1 MNASAR
7 RLAPL
12 LAALAMIGPFSIDT
26 FFPAF
31 KAMELHFG
39 VSPAAMQQTISVYL
53 AVYSVMAL
61 LHGPLSDAFGRR
73 RIVLGFVAL
82 FAFASL
88 GCTFAPSFGALLFF
102 RALQGVA
109 AGAGLIVSRAI
120 IRDRFDGPDAQRL
133 MSQITLI
140 FGVAPALAPVI
151 GGWLLA
157 LSNSWRPL
165 FGFLTGF
172 GLVLLAWC
180 AWRLPET
187 LAPERR
193 VPINART
200 LLTNYFAMLSDAPFR
215 WLSLTAGFNFGALF
229 LYISSAPAFVL
240 DLLKLGE
247 QDFAWLFVP
256 AIGGMMIGA
265 TISGRLAGKRT
276 PPEMMRLSY
285 RLIAAGAV
293 VNLAVNLLFPPGVPW
308 SVLPIGLG
316 ARDSLRLEA
325 GMCRDADGAGSFSAD
340 ARRRLFAADGGQ
352 PADDVGG
359 VGLPLADRL
368 APRPADRGDRGRDE
382 RNRLRLLVDGASHHG
397 PRCRGFAALSFD
409 PHWLGGRQSSSRPL
423 ENSTCAREATPQRP

>member
-1 MNASAR
+1 
-7 RLAPL
+7 
-12 LAALAMIGPFSIDT
+12 
-26 FFPAF
+26 
-31 KAMELHFG
+31 
-39 VSPAAMQQTISVYL
+39 
-53 AVYSVMAL
+53 
-61 LHGPLSDAFGRR
+61 
-73 RIVLGFVAL
+73 
-82 FAFASL
+82 
-88 GCTFAPSFGALLFF
+88 
-102 RALQGVA
+102 
-109 AGAGLIVSRAI
+109 
-120 IRDRFDGPDAQRL
+120 

-316 ARDSLRLEA
+316 AIGITVGFPTVTLMVLDRFPLTRGAASSLQTAVSLLMMSAVSGFLSPIVSHHALLIAVTAA
-325 GMCRDADGAGSFSAD
+325 GMSATGYGCWWMARRTMGLDAAGS
-340 ARRRLFAADGGQ
+340 
-352 PADDVGG
+352 
-359 VGLPLADRL
+359 LP
-368 APRPADRGDRGRDE
+368 
-382 RNRLRLLVDGASHHG
+382 
-397 PRCRGFAALSFD
+397 
-409 PHWLGGRQSSSRPL
+409 
-423 ENSTCAREATPQRP
+423 

>member
-1 MNASAR
+1 MNTSAR

-39 VSPAAMQQTISVYL
+39 VSSAAMQQTISVYL

-73 RIVLGFVAL
+73 RVVLAFVAL
-82 FAFASL
+82 FALASL

-102 RALQGVA
+102 RAMQGVA

-172 GLVLLAWC
+172 GLLLLAWC

-187 LAPERR
+187 LSEERR
-193 VPINART
+193 VPISART
-200 LLTNYFAMLSDAPFR
+200 LFTNYSAMLRDPPFC

-229 LYISSAPAFVL
+229 LYISSAPTFIL
-240 DLLKLGE
+240 DVLKLGE

-265 TISGRLAGKRT
+265 TVSGRLAGKRT
-276 PPEMMRLSY
+276 PPEMMRLGY
-285 RLIAAGAV
+285 RLIVAGAA

-316 ARDSLRLEA
+316 AIGITIGFPTVTLMVLDRFPLTRGTASSLQTAVSLLMMSA
-325 GMCRDADGAGSFSAD
+325 LSGFLSPLVSHDA
-340 ARRRLFAADGGQ
+340 L
-352 PADDVGG
+352 
-359 VGLPLADRL
+359 LLAVT
-368 APRPADRGDRGRDE
+368 A
-382 RNRLRLLVDGASHHG
+382 
-397 PRCRGFAALSFD
+397 AALSATGYGC
-409 PHWLGGRQSSSRPL
+409 WRM
-423 ENSTCAREATPQRP
+423 ARRAVAPESGPMP